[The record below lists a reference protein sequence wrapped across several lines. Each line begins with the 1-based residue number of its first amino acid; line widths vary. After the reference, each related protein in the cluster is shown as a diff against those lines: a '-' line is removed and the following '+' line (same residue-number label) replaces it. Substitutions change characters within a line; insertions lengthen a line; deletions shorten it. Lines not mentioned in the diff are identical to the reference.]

1 MPRGDGTGP
10 WGMGPMM
17 GRMSGYCAGY
27 GMPGHEYQMSRQGF
41 RKGFGRG
48 RGFLSGRGSGRRFMN
63 RADRFFS
70 RMPYDSEDAVF
81 SPTLSQEDE
90 KQFLQNQAGVLKSR
104 LNKIKQR
111 LDRLAIYEA
120 KKD

>member
-10 WGMGPMM
+10 WGMGSMM

-27 GMPGHEYQMSRQGF
+27 GMPGYEYQMLRQGF
-41 RKGFGRG
+41 RNGFGRG
-48 RGFLSGRGSGRRFMN
+48 RGFWSGRGSGRRFMN
-63 RADRFFS
+63 RAGRFFS

-81 SPTLSQEDE
+81 SPTSSQEDE
-90 KQFLQNQAGVLKSR
+90 KQFLQNQAGRLKRR
-104 LNKIKQR
+104 LDKIKQR

>member
-1 MPRGDGTGP
+1 
-10 WGMGPMM
+10 
-17 GRMSGYCAGY
+17 
-27 GMPGHEYQMSRQGF
+27 
-41 RKGFGRG
+41 
-48 RGFLSGRGSGRRFMN
+48 MN

-70 RMPYDSEDAVF
+70 RMPYDSENAVF